1 MPTEEGQDLIDLTRE
16 ICDKELRPTVDAAER
31 AAATDESFPT
41 EVFRTLGA
49 AGLLS
54 LPHPEE
60 FGGYGQPYEVYLQVV
75 EEIASAWMSVAVG
88 VSVHSLTAYPVT
100 TFGTPEQQAALL
112 PDMLSGEPARGLLP
126 VRAAGRLR
134 RRLDDDPRGR
144 RGRQRRRA
152 HGIPAARPQGVD
164 QPRGPRRLLHDLRP
178 HDRRRRARACPASW
192 CPPTPPGLSFGTPER
207 KMGLHCDTVR
217 EVMYD
222 DVPVE
227 AARRIGGEGQ
237 GMAIALS
244 ALDAGRLG
252 IAAAATGLAQSALDL
267 AASYA
272 KERQQFG
279 RPIAANQGLAFL
291 VADMEAAV
299 TSARA
304 TYLHAA
310 RLKDAGR
317 AFSKEAAVAKLVAT
331 DAAMKVTTDAV
342 QVLGGAGYTQ
352 DFPAERFMRE
362 AKVTQI
368 FEGTNQ
374 IQRLVISRHVLRLT
388 SRPAGTAGSGPASRC
403 WQPRRPGALMFTTP
417 RLAVVLSVVL
427 LTGSACAESSDGP
440 GAGRLPVDAPPPRP
454 PRRGRAARHPRR
466 RRPVAASPCRPTC
479 APARRRRG
487 DRRHG
492 EPRGR
497 RRPTRSSSRAGPR

>member
-16 ICDKELRPTVDAAER
+16 LCAKELRPRVDDAER
-31 AAATDESFPT
+31 AAASGESFPT

-60 FGGYGQPYEVYLQVV
+60 HGGYGQPYEVYLQVV

-100 TFGTPEQQAALL
+100 TFGTAAQQAALL
-112 PDMLSGEPARGLLP
+112 PGMLSGSQLGAYCLSEPLAGSDIASMTTRATRDGDHYVVRGRKAWISHAGHADYYTTFARTSDDGGRGLSCLVVP
-126 VRAAGRLR
+126 ADAE
-134 RRLDDDPRGR
+134 
-144 RGRQRRRA
+144 
-152 HGIPAARPQGVD
+152 GI
-164 QPRGPRRLLHDLRP
+164 
-178 HDRRRRARACPASW
+178 
-192 CPPTPPGLSFGTPER
+192 TFGTPEK

-217 EVMYD
+217 EVMFD
-222 DVPVE
+222 DVRV
-227 AARRIGGEGQ
+227 AADRLIGEEGQ

-252 IAAAATGLAQSALDL
+252 IAAASTGLAQGALDL

-272 KERQQFG
+272 KERKQFG
-279 RPIAANQGLAFL
+279 RAIGEFQGLSFL
-291 VADMEAAV
+291 LADMEAAV

-331 DAAMKVTTDAV
+331 DAAMRVTTDAV

-352 DFPAERFMRE
+352 DFPAERYMRE

-374 IQRLVISRHVLRLT
+374 IQRLVIGRHVLR
-388 SRPAGTAGSGPASRC
+388 
-403 WQPRRPGALMFTTP
+403 
-417 RLAVVLSVVL
+417 
-427 LTGSACAESSDGP
+427 
-440 GAGRLPVDAPPPRP
+440 
-454 PRRGRAARHPRR
+454 
-466 RRPVAASPCRPTC
+466 
-479 APARRRRG
+479 
-487 DRRHG
+487 
-492 EPRGR
+492 
-497 RRPTRSSSRAGPR
+497 